1 MFKWFS
7 KFLNP
12 PYVEAV
18 KDVEE
23 FIKDLKIS
31 EPVYAIVKTFD
42 EKGRWRVKS
51 NFDPWV
57 SPSYYKRLYSFTVT
71 DNTTEEEYNLYSDG
85 FYYTDVFGLFSRT
98 MFPYGVSK
106 HYMPTWM
113 TEAEK
118 DYVVSEIEEWG
129 KVWNER
135 FKRIEDRK
143 HKKSEAKAKV
153 NQDKERQRLMKLYCK
168 ED

>member
-7 KFLNP
+7 RFLNA

-23 FIKDLKIS
+23 FIKDSKIS

-42 EKGRWRVKS
+42 EKGRWKIKS
-51 NFDPWV
+51 NFDPWCCT
-57 SPSYYKRLYSFTVT
+57 PYKCAYSFTAT
-71 DNTTEEEYNLYSDG
+71 DTITKEEYTLYSDG
-85 FYYTDVFGLFSRT
+85 FYWTEVFGLFSRT
-98 MFPYGVSK
+98 MFPCRVTK

-118 DYVVSEIEEWG
+118 DFVVGEIEKRG
-129 KVWNER
+129 KIWAER
-135 FKRIEDRK
+135 FKRIEDRN